1 MSVLKYY
8 IMILELDTAL
18 FDIGDISI
26 NQLVFLTLCL
36 NENQRINQDI
46 HEFLSRISESEIQSL
61 IDQGLITS
69 ITDDNNKTYCPTQKL
84 LNSLKTDKT
93 MFDEFYEAYPVYVI
107 RPDGTK
113 GFLRANIAKCRK
125 EYNRVIGKSRA
136 MHEHLL
142 SCLKLELDNK
152 TISGKIGYMK
162 TMWKWITQ
170 REWETTEEELKV
182 VDTTVNTQNYG
193 YGTAVL

>member
-1 MSVLKYY
+1 
-8 IMILELDTAL
+8 MILELDTAL
-18 FDIGDISI
+18 FDIGNISI

-36 NENQRINQDI
+36 NENQIINQDV
-46 HEFLSRISESEIQSL
+46 HEFLSRISEAEIQSL

-84 LNSLKTDKT
+84 LDSLKTDKT
-93 MFDEFYEAYPVYVI
+93 MFDEFYEAYPIYVT

-125 EYNRVIGKSRA
+125 EYNRAIGKSSA
-136 MHEHLL
+136 MHHHLL
-142 SCLKLELDNK
+142 DCLKFELDNK
-152 TISGKIGYMK
+152 TMSGKIGYMK

-170 REWETTEEELKV
+170 REWETVEEELKV
-182 VDTTVNTQNYG
+182 EGPVINNQNYG
-193 YGTAVL
+193 YGTAVI

>member
-84 LNSLKTDKT
+84 LKIFSLN
-93 MFDEFYEAYPVYVI
+93 I
-107 RPDGTK
+107 RIYTYI
-113 GFLRANIAKCRK
+113 R
-125 EYNRVIGKSRA
+125 
-136 MHEHLL
+136 
-142 SCLKLELDNK
+142 
-152 TISGKIGYMK
+152 
-162 TMWKWITQ
+162 Q
-170 REWETTEEELKV
+170 
-182 VDTTVNTQNYG
+182 
-193 YGTAVL
+193 

>member
-93 MFDEFYEAYPVYVI
+93 MFDEFYEAYPVYVT

-170 REWETTEEELKV
+170 KEWETTEEELKV
-182 VDTTVNTQNYG
+182 VGTTVNTQNYC